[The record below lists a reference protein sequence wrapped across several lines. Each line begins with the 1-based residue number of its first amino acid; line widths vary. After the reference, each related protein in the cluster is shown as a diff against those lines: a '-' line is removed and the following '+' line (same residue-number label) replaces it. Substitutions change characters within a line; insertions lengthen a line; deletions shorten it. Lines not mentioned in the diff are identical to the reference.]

1 MRTDQ
6 TAPVYSHHRRLAV
19 LLLLLLLLVVEM
31 RLLRTV
37 LPMIPAHYII
47 ACIAMAAVMPTHQLG
62 MGATMRTGAVPL
74 KRPPW
79 PAAAADAAASA
90 TAAPNDAS
98 PL

>member
-1 MRTDQ
+1 M
-6 TAPVYSHHRRLAV
+6 TAPVSSHHRRLAV
-19 LLLLLLLLVVEM
+19 LLLLLLVVEM

-37 LPMIPAHYII
+37 LPMPPAHYTI
-47 ACIAMAAVMPTHQLG
+47 ACIAIAMAAVAVIPPHQLG

-79 PAAAADAAASA
+79 PAAADAAASA
-90 TAAPNDAS
+90 TTAANAAS